1 MPRRFRPLALAAALA
16 LVAGAPARAQNGA
29 AQNGTGSG
37 IADVSD
43 APTLAVVGGERI
55 DGAAFAA
62 RYGTLLIK
70 SGQRDDARLRH
81 RVLSDMVGER
91 LLVQEA
97 RAIGLPETAAYRR
110 EDALTRRRLALAYYA
125 ERALFEPI
133 TVTDAEREEAFAR
146 TRTTVTARHLYAR
159 TREAAEALRARLAR
173 GERFEALA
181 REVFSDSA
189 LAASGGL
196 LAPFSFDEM
205 DAAFEDAAFT
215 LPVGAISAP
224 LRTEQGY
231 SVIRVERRDVL
242 PIASGTDFAR
252 ILDRLDAY
260 VRTRK
265 RQAARAT
272 FLVRREAEMAPALHA
287 AGMNALLRQSGA
299 IARLDGA
306 SDGEIRTAV
315 ASVGDDARLPAI
327 TFQSGPRRVTWTAA
341 DVLRQAAFASDRTRA
356 RIATPAD
363 LAAVVRAL
371 ALQQTLVDEAAARG
385 YDREAP
391 YSRAVA
397 EAMDAYT
404 VRTRR
409 AALARPNAPED
420 SVRAAFARVEG
431 DLVTP
436 PRVDVSEIV
445 VGDAALAMRLR
456 RDLDGGADFAVLARA
471 HSERPGAARSGGRL
485 GWASDAELGALAGP
499 LLAAADGETVGPLA
513 VGGRYVIARVHAR
526 EMPRAM
532 TWEEARPL
540 LARIVGARIGA
551 RAFEAHLARL
561 RDRAAIAFDADAL
574 TTLPLY
580 PSAPRPASSPAASR

>member
-1 MPRRFRPLALAAALA
+1 MTRTLRTAALAAALA
-16 LVAGAPARAQNGA
+16 LVAGAPARAQVGSIGA
-29 AQNGTGSG
+29 SAVVD
-37 IADVSD
+37 ASD
-43 APTLAVVGGERI
+43 APTLAVVSGERI

-70 SGQRDDARLRH
+70 AGLPDDVRLRH
-81 RVLSDMVGER
+81 RVLSEMVGER

-97 RAIGLPETAAYRR
+97 RAIGLPATAAYRR
-110 EDALTRRRLALAYYA
+110 EEALARRRLVLAYYA

-159 TREAAEALRARLAR
+159 TREAAEALRSRLAR
-173 GERFEALA
+173 GERFETLA
-181 REVFSDSA
+181 REVFADSA

-215 LPVGAISAP
+215 LPIGVVSAP
-224 LRTEQGY
+224 VRTEQGY

-265 RQAARAT
+265 RQAARAA

-306 SDGEIRTAV
+306 SDVEVRTAV
-315 ASVGDDARLPAI
+315 AATGDDARLPAI
-327 TFQSGPRRVTWTAA
+327 TFRSGTRQVTWTAA
-341 DVLRQAAFASDRTRA
+341 DVIRQAAFASDRTRA

-397 EAMDAYT
+397 EAMDGYT

-409 AALARPNAPED
+409 VALARPNAPED

-436 PRVDVSEIV
+436 PRVDVSEII
-445 VGDAALAMRLR
+445 VGDAALAARLR
-456 RDLDGGADFAVLARA
+456 RDLDGGADFAALARA

-499 LLAAADGETVGPLA
+499 LLAARDGETIGPMA

-532 TWEEARPL
+532 TWEEARPF
-540 LARIVGARIGA
+540 LARIVGERIGN
-551 RAFEAHLARL
+551 RAFEAHLSAL
-561 RDRAAIAFDADAL
+561 RDRATIAFDADAL
-574 TTLPLY
+574 VALPLY